1 MENKININGIKEQ
14 LSQKATPENIR
25 VETLNIADNPAV
37 DPKVEQP
44 TEQKLV
50 QEPKKNTP
58 NPETSKNSNVSNNKE
73 VETKNILDFIEPF
86 IKDKERKD
94 YLLKVYEFYLNSEQI
109 AICTT
114 NSKIDTFIHLA
125 TQGLDPLT
133 DEVYLI
139 PIYKNNLYILNY
151 YYSYKGLKNQAF
163 RSGIVKQLETNCVFQ
178 GDIFS
183 VSICPPSIQHTPNFL
198 GKRDE
203 VNLICAYSIITYV
216 DDTISVEVMSKSE
229 LEQLRAMNPS
239 SKAWLNYSTMAQV
252 KVLKRHLSKLPKVQS
267 YDFTDT
273 EVDVTI

>member
-14 LSQKATPENIR
+14 LSQKANPENIR

-37 DPKVEQP
+37 EPKVEQP

-50 QEPKKNTP
+50 KEPKKNTP
-58 NPETSKNSNVSNNKE
+58 TPETSNNSNVSNNKE
-73 VETKNILDFIEPF
+73 VETKKILDFIEPF

-94 YLLKVYEFYLNSEQI
+94 YLLKVYEYYLNSPDIQM
-109 AICTT
+109 CTY
-114 NSKIDTFIHLA
+114 NSKLDTFLHLA
-125 TQGLDPLT
+125 TQGLDPLLE
-133 DEVYLI
+133 EVYLT
-139 PIYKNNLYILNY
+139 PAYNKNVYILKY

-163 RSGIVKQLETNCVFQ
+163 RSGIVKQIETNCVFQ
-178 GDIFS
+178 GDTFS
-183 VSICPPSIQHTPNFL
+183 VSICPPSIQHIPNFL
-198 GKRDE
+198 SKRDE
-203 VNLICAYSIITYV
+203 LSLVCAYSIMTYL

-229 LEQLRAMNPS
+229 LEQLRAMNPN

-273 EVDVTI
+273 EADVTI

>member
-14 LSQKATPENIR
+14 LSQKANPKNIR
-25 VETLNIADNPAV
+25 VETLNIADNSAA
-37 DPKVEQP
+37 EQP
-44 TEQKLV
+44 VKQPIEQKPV
-50 QEPKKNTP
+50 REQKKNTP
-58 NPETSKNSNVSNNKE
+58 KTSNNSNVKE
-73 VETKNILDFIEPF
+73 VETKKILDFIEPF

-109 AICTT
+109 AMCTT

-125 TQGLDPLT
+125 TQGLDPIAE
-133 DEVYLI
+133 EVYLT
-139 PIYKNNLYILNY
+139 PTYKNGIYILNY

-163 RSGIVKQLETNCVFQ
+163 RTGLVKQIETNCVFQ

-203 VNLICAYSIITYV
+203 VNLICAYSIMTYT
-216 DDTISVEVMSKSE
+216 DDTVSIEIMSKNE
-229 LEQLRAMNPS
+229 IEKLRQMNPKG
-239 SKAWLNYSTMAQV
+239 KAWLNYSTMAQV

-273 EVDVTI
+273 EADVTI

>member
-37 DPKVEQP
+37 EQP
-44 TEQKLV
+44 IEQKPVREL
-50 QEPKKNTP
+50 KKNTP
-58 NPETSKNSNVSNNKE
+58 TPETSNNSNVSNNKK
-73 VETKNILDFIEPF
+73 VETKKILDFIEPF

-125 TQGLDPLT
+125 TQGLDPLME
-133 DEVYLI
+133 EVYLTTL
-139 PIYKNNLYILNY
+139 YSQGAYILKY

-163 RSGIVKQLETNCVFQ
+163 RTGLVKQIETNCVFQ
-178 GDIFS
+178 GDTFYI
-183 VSICPPSIQHTPNFL
+183 SICPPSIQHSPNFL

-203 VNLICAYSIITYV
+203 VNLICAYSIMTYV
-216 DDTISVEVMSKSE
+216 DDTFSVEVMSKSE

-267 YDFTDT
+267 YDFTDI
-273 EVDVTI
+273 DIDN

>member
-25 VETLNIADNPAV
+25 LEPLGQPENQVSEQVIEPPAK
-37 DPKVEQP
+37 KVEQ
-44 TEQKLV
+44 KS
-50 QEPKKNTP
+50 
-58 NPETSKNSNVSNNKE
+58 TSTK
-73 VETKNILDFIEPF
+73 ETKKQPEPVDIIKIITPF
-86 IKDKERKD
+86 IKDEQRKD
-94 YLLKVYEFYLNSEQI
+94 YLLSVYNYYLNSEQI

-125 TQGLDPLT
+125 TQGLDPLME
-133 DEVYLI
+133 EVYLTTF
-139 PIYKNNLYILNY
+139 YSQGVYILKY

-163 RSGIVKQLETNCVFQ
+163 RTSLVKQIETNCVFQ

-183 VSICPPSIQHTPNFL
+183 VSIYPPELHHTPNFL
-198 GKRDE
+198 SQRDE
-203 VNLICAYSIITYV
+203 TTLICAYSIMTYA
-216 DDTISVEVMSKSE
+216 DDTISIEVMSKSE
-229 LEQLRAMNPS
+229 LEKLRQMNPN

-273 EVDVTI
+273 EADVTI